1 MNSCMFLSVLGSNRL
16 YYADFEQ
23 TDDNDDTTSISGVAN
38 IIDILLGECEWSTWS
53 DVDDDGRVS
62 IKDVAT
68 LIDIILN
75 SN

>member
-1 MNSCMFLSVLGSNRL
+1 MYPALWFGVFGNNRL

-23 TDDNDDTTSISGVAN
+23 TDDDDGTASISDVAN
-38 IIDILLGECEWSTWS
+38 IIDILLDECEWSTWS